1 MQNGFVIIKVER
13 YYLEINSLE
22 NLNYSAKPNDNCN
35 LHLVDPP
42 DFQINKIFY
51 KQIGKDHRWSDRL
64 VWNDQKWIKYVEN
77 HKVKTYVLKDK
88 EDLIGYSE
96 QIFHFEEKNCEI
108 AYFGILQEYY
118 GKKYGGFL
126 LSQAIKNAF
135 VNEVERVWL
144 HTCSLDHEFAL
155 KNYQARG
162 MNIFKSETIN
172 LKIN

>member
-1 MQNGFVIIKVER
+1 MIIKVER
-13 YYLEINSLE
+13 NYLEINSLE

-42 DFQINKIFY
+42 DFQINKFFY

-88 EDLIGYSE
+88 EDLIGYFE

-135 VNEVERVWL
+135 INEIERVWL

-162 MNIFKSETIN
+162 MKIFKSETIN
-172 LKIN
+172 LNVN

>member
-1 MQNGFVIIKVER
+1 VIIKVER
-13 YYLEINSLE
+13 NYLEINSLE

-42 DFQINKIFY
+42 DFQINKFFY

-88 EDLIGYSE
+88 EDLVGYSE

-135 VNEVERVWL
+135 VNEIERVWL

-162 MNIFKSETIN
+162 MKIFKSETVNLNIN
-172 LKIN
+172 

>member
-1 MQNGFVIIKVER
+1 VIIKVER
-13 YYLEINSLE
+13 NYLEINSLE

-42 DFQINKIFY
+42 DFQINKFFY

-135 VNEVERVWL
+135 VNEIERVWL

-162 MNIFKSETIN
+162 MKIFKSETIN

>member
-1 MQNGFVIIKVER
+1 MIIKVER
-13 YYLEINSLE
+13 NYLEINSLE

-42 DFQINKIFY
+42 DFQINKFFY

-162 MNIFKSETIN
+162 MKIFKSETIN
-172 LKIN
+172 LNIN

>member
-1 MQNGFVIIKVER
+1 MIIKVER
-13 YYLEINSLE
+13 NYLEINSLE
-22 NLNYSAKPNDNCN
+22 DLNYSAKPNDNCN

-42 DFQINKIFY
+42 DFQINKFFY

-162 MNIFKSETIN
+162 MKIFKSETVNLNIN
-172 LKIN
+172 

>member
-1 MQNGFVIIKVER
+1 VIIKVER
-13 YYLEINSLE
+13 NYLEINSLE

-42 DFQINKIFY
+42 DFQINKFFY

-162 MNIFKSETIN
+162 MKIFKSETIN
-172 LKIN
+172 LKIS

>member
-1 MQNGFVIIKVER
+1 MIIKVER
-13 YYLEINSLE
+13 NYLEINSLE

-42 DFQINKIFY
+42 DFQINKFFY

-135 VNEVERVWL
+135 INEIERVWL

-162 MNIFKSETIN
+162 MKIFKSETIN
-172 LKIN
+172 LNVN

>member
-1 MQNGFVIIKVER
+1 MIIKVER
-13 YYLEINSLE
+13 NYLEINSLE

-42 DFQINKIFY
+42 DFQINKFFY

-88 EDLIGYSE
+88 QDLIGYSE

-162 MNIFKSETIN
+162 MKIFKSETVN

>member
-1 MQNGFVIIKVER
+1 MIIKVER
-13 YYLEINSLE
+13 NYLEINSLE

-42 DFQINKIFY
+42 DFQINKFFY

-162 MNIFKSETIN
+162 MKIFKSETIN